1 MSRAWRRTTAWLRDL
16 TANRTV
22 ATANAARWNLLYY
35 HHNLTVDDPFLQ
47 ADAAAFRSWSRVMTP
62 SSLSN
67 PAWAKSFLG
76 VAEKEADHSDAKASR
91 LATAKFTDWLHEG
104 PAQGL
109 KRQHLFS
116 RVATGW
122 IPSKT
127 GHQPTTN
134 LSELDDLEGL
144 SPQQLQTA
152 LAPAPEADTP
162 LGAQHLAN
170 AERADWAVQWAT
182 EMQHDPLDWP
192 DETEPLPPISLKM
205 FRSALFSFANGTGL
219 GWDGVHPRALLR
231 LPDELALPMDP
242 PPPQV

>member
-1 MSRAWRRTTAWLRDL
+1 
-16 TANRTV
+16 
-22 ATANAARWNLLYY
+22 
-35 HHNLTVDDPFLQ
+35 
-47 ADAAAFRSWSRVMTP
+47 MTP

-67 PAWAKSFLG
+67 PTWAKSFLG

-91 LATAKFTDWLHEG
+91 LATAKFTDWLQEG

-231 LPDELALPMDP
+231 LPDELLYRWIHLLLACERSGAWPVQVGVAVVVLPRNLTGGSAP
-242 PPPQV
+242 LASFLSCHGSG